1 MEKTFSGS
9 SEERILSA
17 IEQAKHSVI
26 RALQQAQ
33 PLPTDHAPELQ
44 VVDLSDEDME
54 KILHHI
60 SKAKLSILKGQHTG
74 DTTAKLLLDLL
85 QAIREVGDRAIW
97 QCPECG
103 AEASWG
109 SAETAE
115 AGSPVCS
122 RCDIDMLPDRMAL
135 FNSEEWI
142 AAEAYALRISNIK
155 KKGAESG

>member
-1 MEKTFSGS
+1 
-9 SEERILSA
+9 
-17 IEQAKHSVI
+17 
-26 RALQQAQ
+26 
-33 PLPTDHAPELQ
+33 
-44 VVDLSDEDME
+44 ME